1 MTEVRTEVTTEGP
14 FFDGRHERQ
23 VLAAVE
29 VSERAIADAGVQA
42 VQRRL
47 GAKLANPTGYYESQ
61 IQTDRAVTGFV
72 VTDGGVIYGPWL
84 EGVTSRNEQTRFK
97 GYSHFRRATQELAQ
111 TAARYAEPIIDRA
124 VT

>member
-1 MTEVRTEVTTEGP
+1 MTVRTEVRTEGP
-14 FFDGRHERQ
+14 FFDGRHERS
-23 VLAAVE
+23 LSAAVE
-29 VSERAIADAGVQA
+29 VAERAVADVGVNT

-47 GAKLANPTGYYESQ
+47 SAKLQNPTGYYESQ
-61 IQTDRAVTGFV
+61 IQTDRSVTGFV

-111 TAARYAEPIIDRA
+111 QAARIAEPVIDRA
-124 VT
+124 VS